1 MLYRFREA
9 QAAELGLGTRSD
21 RRPRMAS
28 ACKSLRDCE
37 RWRGEILREISRKVS
52 KIQDC
57 TSCHTVSA
65 SSPLLSPPFPR
76 SIAGL
81 TDYEVRDLNDEIN
94 RLLREK
100 RHWENQIVALGGANY
115 RRNVAM
121 LDDDGKEVPGTKGYK
136 YFGRAKDL
144 PGVKE
149 LFMSKKT
156 EEDEE
161 NKVQN
166 YYKKFQNQG
175 PAYFGDL
182 DETDPDLKL
191 LEFEMH
197 AEEEGTWSFAL
208 IYSYPVHLPLLPM
221 EQLAVHVCWCA
232 LYRAFTHLIS
242 MSGCTQPLADAVPYA
257 EWEDAYNHLRTV
269 LGLPS
274 DDPVPP
280 IPRPAKQHTAITL
293 MDISQAGPPE
303 PKRKAPDE
311 DGDVEMAA
319 DSEVAKRAK
328 TDGAASH
335 HPPGASTEE
344 AMLVHAK
351 RTAAFIPVLSPE
363 ILMPPK
369 LPTREEMEAYL
380 LELRKKALVEEYF
393 GDE

>member
-1 MLYRFREA
+1 MARNEEKAQSMLYRFREA

-28 ACKSLRDCE
+28 ACKSLRECE

-52 KIQDC
+52 KIQD
-57 TSCHTVSA
+57 S
-65 SSPLLSPPFPR
+65 
-76 SIAGL
+76 GL

-136 YFGRAKDL
+136 YFGRAKEL

-182 DETDPDLKL
+182 DETDAEGKL

-197 AEEEGTWSFAL
+197 AEEE
-208 IYSYPVHLPLLPM
+208 
-221 EQLAVHVCWCA
+221 
-232 LYRAFTHLIS
+232 
-242 MSGCTQPLADAVPYA
+242 

-269 LGLPS
+269 LGLPT
-274 DDPVPP
+274 DEPVPP
-280 IPRPAKQHTAITL
+280 IPRPAKQHVAISVT
-293 MDISQAGPPE
+293 DVSQAGPPE

-328 TDGAASH
+328 TDGASPS
-335 HPPGASTEE
+335 PPSEASTEE
-344 AMLVHAK
+344 AMLAHAK
-351 RTAAFIPVLSPE
+351 RTAAFIPILSPE

-393 GDE
+393 GNE